1 MAQLERGDPME
12 RRKGSEMMKDSGID
26 FNSSLSFRPQAW
38 LSAGPSQSLSRDPLD
53 LIEKMC
59 GFDGNN

>member
-1 MAQLERGDPME
+1 ME
-12 RRKGSEMMKDSGID
+12 HRKGSEMMKYSGID